1 MFRLCTLRNQVGG
14 RGMAPT
20 LTVSADSAV
29 SGGGVV
35 SAPAS
40 QITRTWKDRIVR
52 PVTDE
57 EENYEL
63 LKVQK
68 NARSSLKL
76 KGKQNIQ
83 LTRKNTRQYNS
94 YDQI

>member
-1 MFRLCTLRNQVGG
+1 
-14 RGMAPT
+14 MAPT